1 MRPQPYAFTLLLAV
15 FSISVFGQA
24 PVNISYEISGQLNA
38 SELSPLAFQAA
49 PKECRVD
56 FHYSGLSARIIMDSP
71 DGQTTYLDR
80 VFPLEVQAFPDST
93 YVYGKPGAWTVG
105 LGYFENV
112 SAFRVRVVNPS
123 SQAPVPVAVAEG
135 TYP

>member
-1 MRPQPYAFTLLLAV
+1 MLLPLLLFVCLSFDAAWA
-15 FSISVFGQA
+15 QA
-24 PVNISYEISGQLNA
+24 PLAIHYTISGDLDPNSLSL
-38 SELSPLAFQAA
+38 SEQVTA
-49 PKECRVD
+49 PKECVVD
-56 FHYSGLSARIIMDSP
+56 FHYSAGSARIIMESP
-71 DGQTTYLDR
+71 DGQTTYVDR

-123 SQAPVPVAVAEG
+123 ALAPVPVAVAEG